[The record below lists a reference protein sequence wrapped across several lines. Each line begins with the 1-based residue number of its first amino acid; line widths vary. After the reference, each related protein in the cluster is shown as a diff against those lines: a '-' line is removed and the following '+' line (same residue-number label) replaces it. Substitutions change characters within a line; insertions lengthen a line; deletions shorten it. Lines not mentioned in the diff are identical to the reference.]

1 MVILSRDK
9 FKISSGKR
17 SCLRL
22 SDSRRYLNNGP
33 VSASNAFLL
42 IILMT
47 IVRKAKIRKDKL
59 ITEYDLSLIYKWR
72 PLNRKFK

>member
-1 MVILSRDK
+1 MVILSMDK

-22 SDSRRYLNNGP
+22 SDSRRYLNSGP
-33 VSASNAFLL
+33 VSASNFSLL

-47 IVRKAKIRKDKL
+47 IVTSCD
-59 ITEYDLSLIYKWR
+59 
-72 PLNRKFK
+72 

>member
-33 VSASNAFLL
+33 VSASNASLL